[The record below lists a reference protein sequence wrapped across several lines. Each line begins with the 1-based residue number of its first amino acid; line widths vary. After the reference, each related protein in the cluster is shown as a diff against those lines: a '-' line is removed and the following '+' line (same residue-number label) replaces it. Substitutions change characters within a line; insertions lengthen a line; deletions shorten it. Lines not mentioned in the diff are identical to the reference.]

1 MSVPYEVRESEN
13 RKVVAAM
20 ARTFDRKKAAA
31 AFQRTRL
38 SKTGQIDPL
47 RVVNYRFSDD
57 IFRRNAITPKGKN
70 HGVVVFLDWS
80 GSMDRILV
88 DSVNQTLLLADFCR
102 KVNVPFEVYIFTDAY
117 GDNTGKI
124 FDDNPDGYQTGYECT
139 RLVNVLSSRANRRDH
154 EILKRAFYNRAI
166 SASGDRQGGTYDHR
180 FRLGGTPLETAIV
193 ASRDLI
199 RNFKAAN
206 GVEIVNAVWITDGQ
220 GSREFS
226 GVGENLYSEHRRAIL
241 DGSFSI
247 TEEPSTVPTHY
258 RDMSPALF
266 RWVAATTGANM
277 IGIFLHPYDRNL
289 PSSIVNRIRPS
300 WDAPSSDHERYQ
312 ENIASLMKIWQRDS
326 FMEVSADYSGHL
338 GYDSYF
344 LLNPTRP
351 KGQTSATVNEN
362 ATKTAYKNAV
372 IREGAMRKAQCALME
387 CVAEAIAKGR
397 Y

>member
-1 MSVPYEVRESEN
+1 MPVPYEVRESEN

-47 RVVNYRFSDD
+47 RVVNYRLSDD

-102 KVNVPFEVYIFTDAY
+102 KVNVPFEVYIFSDNFDRSPEGETFDA
-117 GDNTGKI
+117 
-124 FDDNPDGYQTGYECT
+124 NPGGFFTGYTAT
-139 RLVNVLSSRANRRDH
+139 RLVNVLSSRANRREH
-154 EILKRAFYNRAI
+154 ELLKRAFYNRAI
-166 SASGDRQGGTYDHR
+166 AAANGEGGTYDPR
-180 FRLGGTPLETAIV
+180 FRLGGTPLESAVV

-206 GVEIVNAVWITDGQ
+206 GVEIVNAIWLTDGQ
-220 GSREFS
+220 GSREFYPTD
-226 GVGENLYSEHRRAIL
+226 GDPYSTARRTVL
-241 DGSFSI
+241 DGSIAI
-247 TEEPSTVPTHY
+247 TEETTDDIYSRY
-258 RDMSPALF
+258 RDMTPTLF
-266 RWVAATTGANM
+266 RWLGATTGANI
-277 IGIFLHPYDRNL
+277 IGMFLHPYDRGL
-289 PSSIVNRIRPS
+289 PRQLRFNR
-300 WDAPSSDHERYQ
+300 APLTPGRDGRTSYE
-312 ENIASLMKIWQRDS
+312 ELLKEWNRDS
-326 FMEVSADYSGHL
+326 FMKVPAEHSEHL

-351 KGQTSATVNEN
+351 KGQTSATVDEN